1 MNESLSEFPTL
12 TAPTV
17 EMFLK
22 GFIGV
27 VTTPITLYQPG
38 RVKCQGI
45 SWRAKLYEPNCQT
58 TLLAGQPVIVI
69 GRENLTFIVTPL
81 HCPLQEQ
88 DANDSH
94 AWPAQLDFTL
104 FFNLI
109 LEEELEISS
118 RHTVQNKT
126 DIDTEK
132 AGIISKFNTEKNKE
146 SGKEEKNLL
155 FKKTVIDVV
164 DSEKESNKIIS
175 NFESDFNA
183 IDLQI
188 RKKQAQVE
196 QLKNDARQGL
206 SELAKVVEEL

>member
-1 MNESLSEFPTL
+1 MNEFLSEFQAF

-17 EMFLK
+17 EMFAEELN
-22 GFIGV
+22 GV
-27 VTTPITLYQPG
+27 VTTSISLYQPG
-38 RVKCQGI
+38 RIKCQGI
-45 SWRAKLYEPNCQT
+45 SWPAKLYTPIVQA
-58 TLLAGQPVIVI
+58 TLLPGQPVIVI
-69 GRENLTFIVTPL
+69 GREKLTFIVIPWV
-81 HCPLQEQ
+81 CPLQKH
-88 DANDSH
+88 DVNNFPS
-94 AWPAQLDFTL
+94 WPSQLDFTL
-104 FFNLI
+104 ISNLI
-109 LEEELEISS
+109 SKEELEISS

-146 SGKEEKNLL
+146 SGKEEKSLL
-155 FKKTVIDVV
+155 FKKTVIDIVE
-164 DSEKESNKIIS
+164 SEKESNKIIS